1 MYNLNWLDPTRPL
14 QINNPNF
21 HHLLYHGFGN
31 ARSLA
36 KIFHTVRCLYY
47 IIQQR
52 LVTISTN
59 FI

>member
-1 MYNLNWLDPTRPL
+1 MHNLKWLNPTTPL

-36 KIFHTVRCLYY
+36 EILHV
-47 IIQQR
+47 
-52 LVTISTN
+52 V
-59 FI
+59 